1 MPCAH
6 PRAARPHPRALLG
19 LFGMLCVWALLPQ
32 AAEARLSDRLRERL
46 QSPASQTSAPD
57 AAVEP
62 ITTPGDRDF
71 TLVHGGETR
80 RYKVHVP
87 RGYSPDRPTALVLA
101 FHGGGGNMNV
111 QANDRHYGQISKAD
125 ELGYVVV
132 FPNGVGRLPGGKMAT
147 WNAGACC
154 GEARDRG
161 ADDVGFVRAL
171 LARLKQQL
179 NVDASRVFAT
189 GMSNGGM
196 MSYRLACEMADSFT
210 AIAAVAGT
218 DNTLSCTPS
227 RPVSVL
233 HIHAVDDERVLFNGG
248 AGSKASQMTDF
259 VSVPK
264 TIAKWVAL
272 DGCQG
277 EPQRVLAVPGA
288 HCDLYSAC
296 RGGSQV
302 KLCVTDS
309 GGHSWP
315 GGRKPMGGAQGSQAL
330 SATDLIGEFFMRR

>member
-1 MPCAH
+1 MKHAR
-6 PRAARPHPRALLG
+6 RAQSLSLGLLLG
-19 LFGMLCVWALLPQ
+19 LAALAMAP
-32 AAEARLSDRLRERL
+32 AEARLGDRWRERH
-46 QSPASQTSAPD
+46 ASQPSAPE
-57 AAVEP
+57 AATDR
-62 ITTPGDRDF
+62 ITAPGDRDF
-71 TLVHGGETR
+71 TLLHGGETR

-87 RGYSPDRPTALVLA
+87 PGYSPDRPTALVLA

-111 QANDRHYGQISKAD
+111 QANDRYYGQISKAD

-132 FPNGVGRLPGGKMAT
+132 FPNGVGRLHGGQMAT

-154 GEARDRG
+154 GEARDRSV
-161 ADDVGFVRAL
+161 DDVGFVRAL

-218 DNTLSCTPS
+218 DNTLSCAPS

-233 HIHAVDDERVLFNGG
+233 HIHARDDERVLFNGG
-248 AGSKASQMTDF
+248 AGSQATQMTDF
-259 VSVPK
+259 VSVPHSV
-264 TIAKWVAL
+264 AKWVSL
-272 DGCQG
+272 NGCQ
-277 EPQRVLAVPGA
+277 PVAKRVLEVPGA
-288 HCDLYSAC
+288 YCEAYSGC
-296 RGGSQV
+296 RGGTQV
-302 KLCVTDS
+302 KLCVTET

-315 GGRKPMGGAQGSQAL
+315 GGRKPLGGAQGSSAL
-330 SATDLIGEFFMRR
+330 SATDLIGDFFMKR